1 VRGAAISIFVAALA
15 GCAVYYGQRLD
26 ERYGAADP
34 GRYDRPAPAI
44 TGPDF
49 WRDVKPVLDSRC
61 VVCHGCYDAPCQSNL
76 ASYQGVTRGASKD
89 QVYNAARLIAAEPTR
104 LFFDA
109 HSNAAWRGKGF
120 YPVLNERAATP
131 EANRDGGVMYRL
143 LQLKRAHP
151 LPAGAR
157 LPVDKFD
164 FSLDRPQQCPSIE
177 EMDRFEQR
185 FPEWGMPF
193 GLPGLSQRD
202 YDTLT
207 GWIAAGAPYRDPAPL
222 SAAHEQRVAEWERFL
237 NGDSLKARLMGRYI
251 YEHWFIGHLYFDDIA
266 GEEFFQLVRS
276 RTPPGRPIDVIATP
290 RPFDDPGTE
299 RVYYRLRRTVET
311 PVAKTHMPYALNPA
325 RMARLKTWFIDAP
338 YEVTALP
345 SYAPATASNPFV
357 TFREVPVSARYRFL
371 LDDAQFTLMGFI
383 KGPVC
388 RGQLALDVINDHF
401 WVVFA
406 SPDIGR
412 DVQDGEFLARQARN
426 LQLPA
431 EYQSTTR
438 LLRWL
443 QYSNLEAEYL
453 KAKSEYLN
461 LTFGADNPP
470 SIRLIWDGEGRNPN
484 AALTVF
490 RHFDSATVVQGLL
503 GEQPQTVLLLGYP
516 LFERIH
522 YLLVAGYDV
531 YGNAGHQ
538 LATRLYFDFMR
549 MEGEMNFL
557 GLLPRAARQPV
568 RDRWYRDARE
578 QAIEQFQATHAYYT
592 SETGIEFRTREPL
605 SELYAMLKKHTAPV
619 TSPRYAIAASGLTG
633 APLRSLEELSGLR
646 GRAISH
652 LPEMALLTVRDAT
665 GGARHFTLLSNNA
678 HSNVAELMGE
688 ERRRLPDEDTFSVVH
703 GFLGAYPNAF
713 FLVDAGEL
721 PAFVKAIQDLAS
733 EADYRDLLA
742 RYGVRR
748 TDERFWGHSD
758 AVMGAYRR
766 SAPKEAALFDYNRF
780 ENR

>member
-1 VRGAAISIFVAALA
+1 MLVLA
-15 GCAVYYGQRLD
+15 GCAVYYGHRLD
-26 ERYGAADP
+26 KRYGPADP
-34 GRYDRPAPAI
+34 ARFDRPPPAQPAP
-44 TGPDF
+44 DY
-49 WRDVKPVLDSRC
+49 WRDVKTVLDSRC
-61 VVCHGCYDAPCQSNL
+61 VVCHGCYDAPCQSDL
-76 ASYQGVTRGASKD
+76 ASYQGVTRGANKD
-89 QVYNAARLIAAEPTR
+89 KVYDAARLLAAAPTR
-104 LFFDA
+104 LFF
-109 HSNAAWRGKGF
+109 NARTNAEWRGKGF
-120 YPVLNERAATP
+120 YPMLNERAATP

-151 LPAGAR
+151 LPAGAV
-157 LPVDKFD
+157 LPADRFD
-164 FSLDRPQQCPSIE
+164 FSLDRSQQCPSIE

-185 FPEWGMPF
+185 FPQWGMPF
-193 GLPGLSQRD
+193 GLPGLSDREHEI
-202 YDTLT
+202 LT
-207 GWIAAGAPYRDPAPL
+207 RWIEAGAPYREPDPLP
-222 SAAHEQRVAEWERFL
+222 AAYHARIVEWERFL
-237 NGDSLKARLMGRYI
+237 NGDSPKARLMARYI
-251 YEHWFIGHLYFDDIA
+251 YEHWFIGHLYFDDLP
-266 GEEFFQLVRS
+266 GREYFQVVRS
-276 RTPPGRPIDVIATP
+276 KTPPGQPIEVIARP
-290 RPFDDPGTE
+290 RPFDDPGVT
-299 RVYYRLRRTVET
+299 RVYYRLRRFIET
-311 PVAKTHMPYALNPA
+311 PLAKTLMPYALNPA
-325 RMARLKTWFIDAP
+325 RMTRLKAWFLDAP

-388 RGQLALDVINDHF
+388 RGQLALGVINDHF

-406 SPDIGR
+406 SPDIGH
-412 DVQDGEFLARQARN
+412 DVQDAEFLAREARN

-431 EYQSTTR
+431 EYQSSTR

-443 QYSNLEAEYL
+443 HYSDLEAQYL
-453 KAKSEYLN
+453 KAKSDYLN
-461 LTFGADNPP
+461 ATFGPANPP
-470 SIRLIWDGEGRNPN
+470 SIKLIWDGAGRNPN

-490 RHFDSATVVQGLL
+490 RHFDSATVVQGLI
-503 GEQPQTVLLLGYP
+503 GEQPQTVLLLGYA

-522 YLLVAGYDV
+522 YLLVAGFDV

-578 QAIEQFQATHAYYT
+578 QAIQQFQATDAYYAR
-592 SETGIEFRTREPL
+592 ETGIEFRTRDPL
-605 SELYAMLKKHTAPV
+605 AELFAMMKKHTAPV
-619 TSPRYAIAASGLTG
+619 TSPRYVLAASGLTG
-633 APLRSLEELSGLR
+633 ASLRSLEELSRLR
-646 GRAISH
+646 GRPISH
-652 LPEMALLTVRDAT
+652 FPEMAFLTVRDAT

-678 HSNVAELMGE
+678 HSNVVELMGE

-721 PAFVKAIQDLAS
+721 PAFVKAIQGLAS

-748 TDERFWGHSD
+748 TDERFWSHSD
-758 AVMGAYRR
+758 ALGEAYRR
-766 SAPKEAALFDYNRF
+766 WAPREAALFDYNRF